1 MGVLTTHLPEITKEQ
16 ITIRIE
22 KMRNYALLSKKCKK
36 KVLWWMKQNPIID
49 N

>member
-16 ITIRIE
+16 ITNRIE

-36 KVLWWMKQNPIID
+36 KCFGGDEAESNY
-49 N
+49 